1 MQSGARARAHTG
13 SSEGAVGVG
22 CSGAGRK
29 CAPHVRRSWLR
40 IDERNTHH
48 VGLGRAARVV
58 RALLAQGPDALRPA
72 VVRYAGR
79 GAHTRPRV
87 DHRVLSSPQQLRQAH
102 HLLLQHLRVIL
113 DLRRVRLLLQL
124 SRRRTV
130 HGTLVAGCR
139 LRMRTEQRGL
149 LSRPRSFGS
158 LQSLLKLARQLSLG
172 LRRLQPCRGV
182 GCAASH
188 GHVAQRH
195 LFLAGRTPVISSE
208 QTYLSPW
215 TIFHAHFTR
224 TLKNRYTLR
233 ANRTR
238 AEPRAALRRL
248 PRVVG
253 GPNGDGGAA
262 CPPRNRLLNSAGG
275 LHASPQARE
284 LGCGCHAGR
293 VHGLPELGAHQ
304 RNLSCLA
311 SHTHVTS
318 YGRR

>member
-1 MQSGARARAHTG
+1 M
-13 SSEGAVGVG
+13 GVG

-72 VVRYAGR
+72 VVRYARR
-79 GAHTRPRV
+79 GAHPRPCV

-139 LRMRTEQRGL
+139 LRMRKEQCGL

-158 LQSLLKLARQLSLG
+158 LQRLLKLARQLSLG

-208 QTYLSPW
+208 QTAMDYFACTFYADFEKPL
-215 TIFHAHFTR
+215 HFTR
-224 TLKNRYTLR
+224 QQNARR
-233 ANRTR
+233 AARGTAAIAARGRR
-238 AEPRAALRRL
+238 AEWRR
-248 PRVVG
+248 RG
-253 GPNGDGGAA
+253 GV
-262 CPPRNRLLNSAGG
+262 S
-275 LHASPQARE
+275 S
-284 LGCGCHAGR
+284 
-293 VHGLPELGAHQ
+293 
-304 RNLSCLA
+304 S
-311 SHTHVTS
+311 
-318 YGRR
+318 